1 MSKKLA
7 RIASLLDISTLVR
20 SSQAHFTESG
30 GNGRGTFG
38 RSMSNCLRITLR
50 SRRKRHFCQLICQTW
65 PNSSVTLRCRV
76 STVKLKGETGERSYT
91 PYAERCKWKYEQDSS
106 NDYSTTSDC
115 SISDV
120 EEKAPVD
127 VIIEAHKER
136 VGFSR
141 AYLRN
146 FRKPNLHTRIC
157 NKSTN
162 AYQSFSKATVRH
174 QEVCGCCKPLSLGF
188 AQPLVTQ

>member
-1 MSKKLA
+1 MH
-7 RIASLLDISTLVR
+7 R
-20 SSQAHFTESG
+20 
-30 GNGRGTFG
+30 
-38 RSMSNCLRITLR
+38 
-50 SRRKRHFCQLICQTW
+50 
-65 PNSSVTLRCRV
+65 
-76 STVKLKGETGERSYT
+76 T
-91 PYAERCKWKYEQDSS
+91 PDDAKWKYEQDSS
-106 NDYSTTSDC
+106 NDYPTTSDC

-120 EEKAPVD
+120 EEKALVD

-146 FRKPNLHTRIC
+146 FRKLILHTRIC
-157 NKSTN
+157 NKSTTTYPHLQRVHQMLIN
-162 AYQSFSKATVRH
+162 RSARPQFGH